1 MERIMINESKLI
13 CCQEREKTLNKIST
27 QEVSIIENV
36 SEWIKWTKSK
46 RICQECKEF
55 RADSL
60 NAMDEK
66 ATETNKDAYLK
77 KYFVVE

>member
-1 MERIMINESKLI
+1 MNENKMA
-13 CCQEREKTLNKIST
+13 CCQRKEEILNKVST
-27 QEVSIIENV
+27 QGIPVMENI

-46 RICQECKEF
+46 KICEECKEF

-77 KYFVVE
+77 KYFTV

>member
-1 MERIMINESKLI
+1 MV

-27 QEVSIIENV
+27 QEISVIDGI

-46 RICQECKEF
+46 SICQVCQEF

-60 NAMDEK
+60 NMMDKK
-66 ATETNKDAYLK
+66 ATESDKDTYLK
-77 KYFVVE
+77 KYFAVK